1 MVLVTAL
8 LNLGFSFLLGHYWGL
23 LGIFMATA
31 IARSLTNFWYDPYIV
46 FKLGLKIRPTIYAIR
61 FLKFVGILVLSAAT
75 TYLLAERVS
84 FSLIFNLIV
93 KGLICLIVPNAIII
107 LMYKNSK
114 DLLSVKTI
122 ALNAYKTM
130 LKNKK

>member
-1 MVLVTAL
+1 M
-8 LNLGFSFLLGHYWGL
+8 
-23 LGIFMATA
+23 
-31 IARSLTNFWYDPYIV
+31 YDPYIV

-130 LKNKK
+130 LKNMK